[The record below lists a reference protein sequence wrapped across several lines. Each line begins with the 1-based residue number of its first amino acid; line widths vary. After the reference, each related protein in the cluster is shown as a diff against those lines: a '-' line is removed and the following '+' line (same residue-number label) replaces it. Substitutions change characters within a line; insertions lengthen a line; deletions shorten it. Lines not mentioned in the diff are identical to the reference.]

1 MITHDVDE
9 AIYLADKIFLMTNG
23 PGAVL
28 AEIVENPL
36 PKDRGRIDLHRH
48 PLYYALR
55 NHIVDFLVSR
65 SKIFAADVPDY
76 DPRHVPVV
84 RIGKPELVIASV
96 SEEPRQA
103 SWPGLSRPSTSS

>member
-28 AEIVENPL
+28 AEVVENPL

-48 PLYYALR
+48 PYYYALR

-65 SKIFAADVPDY
+65 SKTFAAENPGH
-76 DPRHVPVV
+76 DPRHVPAV
-84 RIGKPELVIASV
+84 RPGKPELVIASGIDT
-96 SEEPRQA
+96 EEDTRQ
-103 SWPGLSRPSTSS
+103 TS

>member
-28 AEIVENPL
+28 AEVVENPL
-36 PKDRGRIDLHRH
+36 PRDRGRTDLHRH

-55 NHIVDFLVSR
+55 NHIIDFPGDAQQDLHDRKDRSR
-65 SKIFAADVPDY
+65 SAQRAAGAD
-76 DPRHVPVV
+76 
-84 RIGKPELVIASV
+84 
-96 SEEPRQA
+96 RQA
-103 SWPGLSRPSTSS
+103 VAHDRGWQR

>member
-1 MITHDVDE
+1 
-9 AIYLADKIFLMTNG
+9 MTNG

-65 SKIFAADVPDY
+65 SKTFAAEVPGH
-76 DPRHVPVV
+76 DPRNVPML

-96 SEEPRQA
+96 ADPQRDHTAET
-103 SWPGLSRPSTSS
+103 SWPGLSRPCTSS